1 MVILLRCTFLLLLLL
16 LLQVVHST
24 PDVGGGSCLS
34 LHPWSDSGPFF
45 INQDIPS
52 ELCLNGPLLPS
63 HKYELKLSFREPEA
77 KFALSLIQRTFGP
90 PSSRSP
96 PGSRIASSVEE
107 NQKSISS
114 LMSAV
119 LLDSEKLE
127 FWTNNE
133 GRVVL
138 CRSDGVMLTSS
149 CESLPVERIALKVL
163 ASSRYDAIGQGQ
175 QGLWFNVRFDPV
187 YFGFLP
193 ARALSLFIVI
203 PFALTFTISSVL
215 YLLNP
220 SSPFFSQDKEATE

>member
-1 MVILLRCTFLLLLLL
+1 MVILSWCTFLHLLLF
-16 LLQVVHST
+16 LLQVIHST

-34 LHPWSDSGPFF
+34 LNPSSDSGPFF
-45 INQDIPS
+45 IIQDIPS

-77 KFALSLIQRTFGP
+77 KFALSLIQRTFGSL
-90 PSSRSP
+90 SSRSP
-96 PGSRIASSVEE
+96 PGSRIASPVEE
-107 NQKSISS
+107 TQQKINS

-138 CRSDGVMLTSS
+138 CRHDGVLLTSS
-149 CESLPVERIALKVL
+149 CESLPVERIAFKVL
-163 ASSRYDAIGQGQ
+163 ASSRYNAIRQGQ

-193 ARALSLFIVI
+193 ARALSLFFVV
-203 PFALTFTISSVL
+203 PFALLFTISSVL
-215 YLLNP
+215 YFLNP
-220 SSPFFSQDKEATE
+220 YSLLCSQDKVAIE